1 MTDRKTILV
10 IDDDKR
16 ICSLLKLK
24 LEKDGK
30 YKVIFALEGT
40 QGLVLAKKE
49 KPELIILD
57 LVMEGIQGSEVA
69 HMLSQESPTKD
80 IPIVFLSSLI
90 TEEDVSVGGKFVS
103 GRYLIPKTSNVNGV
117 IKGIENYIE
126 KYL

>member
-1 MTDRKTILV
+1 MTDRKKILI

-30 YKVIFALEGT
+30 YKVIFSREGM
-40 QGLVLAKKE
+40 QGVVLAKKE
-49 KPELIILD
+49 KPDLIILD
-57 LVMEGIQGSEVA
+57 LVMEGIQGDEVA
-69 HMLSQESPTKD
+69 HMLSEEPLTKD
-80 IPIVFLSSLI
+80 IPIAFLSSLI
-90 TEEDVSVGGKFVS
+90 TEEDASTEGKFVS
-103 GRYLIPKTSNVNGV
+103 GRYLIPKTSSVDGV

>member
-1 MTDRKTILV
+1 MTDMKMILI

-30 YKVIFALEGT
+30 YKVIFSQEGM
-40 QGLVLAKKE
+40 QGVALAKKE
-49 KPELIILD
+49 KPDLIILD
-57 LVMEGIQGSEVA
+57 LVMEGIQGNEVA
-69 HMLSQESPTKD
+69 HLLSQESLTKD

-90 TEEDVSVGGKFVS
+90 TEEEVSAEGTFVS

-117 IKGIENYIE
+117 INGIENYID